1 MRAFSSGAVAV
12 VFAGEFLH
20 CLKCQPILKGTFFFF
35 LLYAKCKYYE
45 SPMENL
51 YFAIVLSKINILNK
65 KKTILC
71 ALLIHSILRLDPLIP
86 T

>member
-1 MRAFSSGAVAV
+1 MSERQSVSLRCPEAGTWTGQTGSDEMRAFSSGAVAV

-20 CLKCQPILKGTFFFF
+20 CLKCQPILKGTFFF

-51 YFAIVLSKINILNK
+51 YFAIVLGIKQN
-65 KKTILC
+65 
-71 ALLIHSILRLDPLIP
+71 
-86 T
+86 